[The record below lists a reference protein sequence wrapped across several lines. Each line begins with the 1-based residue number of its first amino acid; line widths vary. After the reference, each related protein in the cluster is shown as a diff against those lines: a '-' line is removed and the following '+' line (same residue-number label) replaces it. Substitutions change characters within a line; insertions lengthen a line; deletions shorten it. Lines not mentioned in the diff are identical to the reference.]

1 VAWKSLGAFPQ
12 DNVSAHVEQGKE
24 QKRFQR
30 VLKAGLFCSILTLE
44 DRNRGGVFAE
54 KLNGGNTMDES
65 DVYKAKEAVQTAMKN
80 GSIKLVVII
89 GVVLAGIVL
98 LNPWA
103 QIGAGERGIVLNF
116 GAVQQNVMGEGL
128 HFRIPIMQ
136 KVVPMDVK
144 VQKATTDAAAAS
156 SDLQDVSSTVA
167 INYHII
173 PDKAHVV
180 YQSIGIHFKE
190 RIIDPAVQEVVKAV
204 TAKYTAEEL
213 ITKRPAVSD
222 AMKVTLTERLMLHN
236 IAVDAFSIVGFSF
249 SKIFMEAIESKQTAE
264 QLALKAKR
272 DLDRIKIEAEQKIT
286 AAQAEAE
293 SLRLQRANI
302 SLDLIELRKV
312 EANLR
317 AIDKWNGILPQVTGG
332 GAVPFIGVGD
342 LQKR

>member
-1 VAWKSLGAFPQ
+1 
-12 DNVSAHVEQGKE
+12 
-24 QKRFQR
+24 
-30 VLKAGLFCSILTLE
+30 
-44 DRNRGGVFAE
+44 
-54 KLNGGNTMDES
+54 MDER
-65 DVYKAKEAVQTAMKN
+65 DVYKAKEAMQSAMK
-80 GSIKLVVII
+80 KVPMRAALII
-89 GVVLAGIVL
+89 GAILFFFL
-98 LNPWA
+98 FLNPWV
-103 QIGAGERGIVLNF
+103 QVGAGQRGIVLNF
-116 GAVQQNVMGEGL
+116 GAVQKDVLEEGL

-136 KVVPMDVK
+136 NIAIMDVK
-144 VQKATTDAAAAS
+144 VQKSLTNAAAS
-156 SDLQDVSSTVA
+156 SSDLQEVSSEVA
-167 INYHII
+167 LNYHII
-173 PDKAHVV
+173 PDKANVV
-180 YQSIGIHFKE
+180 YQSIGIQFKE

-213 ITKRPAVSD
+213 ITKRPAVSE
-222 AMKVTLTERLMLHN
+222 AMRANLAERLLEHN

-286 AAQAEAE
+286 AAKAEAE

-312 EANLR
+312 EANLK

-342 LQKR
+342 IQKR